1 MNILILEDTNT
12 FVEEFVD
19 ILKNNNLFTD
29 AHFFCLGDHFEKIDD
44 TKDYQVIFIDVH
56 LSKSINGID
65 FSIELK
71 KKFPKALIVFVTMNN
86 NFVHKSME
94 LQPFYFIRKDHLN
107 EDMSIFFKMFKEHL
121 ENTSFIV
128 INAREKRVRI
138 NTSDIIYIEAD
149 GHYLKIVTLDGEY
162 KFKEKIKEFK
172 TQLNNNNIIQ
182 VHRSYLIN
190 LDLNFVEVF
199 TLTTFVYLY
208 YSFSS
213 RKQFCLL
220 LTSLFLI
227 CELCDILRENGF
239 ILMIGYFIISYSFVI
254 YKKDR
259 IFLGDAFILG
269 GYIFFIF
276 LCTFILYYFFRP
288 LLNSDFSILF
298 YILVGVFS
306 KTILVLF
313 TYWLLSHL
321 KYDLNVPNQQYL
333 IVIITEILVLSIFGI
348 IGYASVDITVS
359 FSSFIVCSL
368 LLIVF
373 FLIIINGIYFNR
385 IYTEKMQYEKQL
397 QKEKYIKQSLRL
409 IQNISY
415 DIDDKKHRIHWILEH
430 IKHLNNDT
438 NTKISKAIEQ
448 YQSKNTYQKL
458 VASKNPV
465 FDILISVKINRL
477 QDDNISIKPFFEIS
491 QNEKYDDLDFI
502 DIISE
507 ILNYVKRNS
516 EITLHIKGQGIYTLV
531 ELYSENDFYD
541 YDRCKIESD
550 LIVKEKNIYK
560 DGIYYMKF
568 LLKGTDDDDVRENL

>member
-1 MNILILEDTNT
+1 M
-12 FVEEFVD
+12 V
-19 ILKNNNLFTD
+19 
-29 AHFFCLGDHFEKIDD
+29 A
-44 TKDYQVIFIDVH
+44 Y
-56 LSKSINGID
+56 
-65 FSIELK
+65 
-71 KKFPKALIVFVTMNN
+71 
-86 NFVHKSME
+86 
-94 LQPFYFIRKDHLN
+94 
-107 EDMSIFFKMFKEHL
+107 SIF
-121 ENTSFIV
+121 
-128 INAREKRVRI
+128 
-138 NTSDIIYIEAD
+138 
-149 GHYLKIVTLDGEY
+149 
-162 KFKEKIKEFK
+162 
-172 TQLNNNNIIQ
+172 
-182 VHRSYLIN
+182 
-190 LDLNFVEVF
+190 LNFAEVF
-199 TLTTFVYLY
+199 TLTAFVYLY

-227 CELCDILRENGF
+227 CELCDILRENGII
-239 ILMIGYFIISYSFVI
+239 ILLSYFIVSYLFI
-254 YKKDR
+254 IHEKQKLN
-259 IFLGDAFILG
+259 FGDAFILG
-269 GYIFFIF
+269 SYIFLMSVYPYLSYCLFG
-276 LCTFILYYFFRP
+276 R
-288 LLNSDFSILF
+288 LLNSGYDSIYYICAGITSKLF
-298 YILVGVFS
+298 LIFITL
-306 KTILVLF
+306 
-313 TYWLLSHL
+313 WLLDHL
-321 KYDLNVPNQQYL
+321 NFNFPTPNKQYFL
-333 IVIITEILVLSIFGI
+333 TIITEIIALSIFGI
-348 IGYASVDITVS
+348 IGYAAVDSTVS
-359 FSSFIVCSL
+359 YNSLIVCSL
-368 LLIVF
+368 ILIVF

-438 NTKISKAIEQ
+438 NPKISKAIEQ

-502 DIISE
+502 DVISE
-507 ILNYVKRNS
+507 ILDYVKRHN

-550 LIVKEKNIYK
+550 LIVKKKNIYK

-568 LLKGTDDDDVRENL
+568 LLKGTDDDVRENL

>member
-1 MNILILEDTNT
+1 M
-12 FVEEFVD
+12 V
-19 ILKNNNLFTD
+19 
-29 AHFFCLGDHFEKIDD
+29 A
-44 TKDYQVIFIDVH
+44 Y
-56 LSKSINGID
+56 
-65 FSIELK
+65 
-71 KKFPKALIVFVTMNN
+71 
-86 NFVHKSME
+86 
-94 LQPFYFIRKDHLN
+94 
-107 EDMSIFFKMFKEHL
+107 SIF
-121 ENTSFIV
+121 
-128 INAREKRVRI
+128 
-138 NTSDIIYIEAD
+138 
-149 GHYLKIVTLDGEY
+149 
-162 KFKEKIKEFK
+162 
-172 TQLNNNNIIQ
+172 
-182 VHRSYLIN
+182 
-190 LDLNFVEVF
+190 LNFVEVF
-199 TLTTFVYLY
+199 TLTAFIYLY

-227 CELCDILRENGF
+227 CELCDIFKENGF

-276 LCTFILYYFFRP
+276 LCTFILYYLFRP

-373 FLIIINGIYFNR
+373 FLIIINGIYFNK
-385 IYTEKMQYEKQL
+385 IYTERMQYEKQL

-438 NTKISKAIEQ
+438 NPKISKAIEQ

-502 DIISE
+502 DVISE
-507 ILNYVKRNS
+507 ILDYVKRHN

-550 LIVKEKNIYK
+550 LIVKKKNIYK

-568 LLKGTDDDDVRENL
+568 LLKGTDDDVREDL

>member
-1 MNILILEDTNT
+1 MVAYNI
-12 FVEEFVD
+12 F
-19 ILKNNNLFTD
+19 
-29 AHFFCLGDHFEKIDD
+29 
-44 TKDYQVIFIDVH
+44 
-56 LSKSINGID
+56 
-65 FSIELK
+65 
-71 KKFPKALIVFVTMNN
+71 
-86 NFVHKSME
+86 
-94 LQPFYFIRKDHLN
+94 
-107 EDMSIFFKMFKEHL
+107 
-121 ENTSFIV
+121 
-128 INAREKRVRI
+128 
-138 NTSDIIYIEAD
+138 
-149 GHYLKIVTLDGEY
+149 
-162 KFKEKIKEFK
+162 
-172 TQLNNNNIIQ
+172 
-182 VHRSYLIN
+182 
-190 LDLNFVEVF
+190 LNFVEVF

-227 CELCDILRENGF
+227 CELCDIFKENGF

-259 IFLGDAFILG
+259 MFLGDAFILG

-276 LCTFILYYFFRP
+276 LCTFILYYLFRP

-348 IGYASVDITVS
+348 IGYAYVDITVS

-373 FLIIINGIYFNR
+373 FLIIINGIYFNK

-438 NTKISKAIEQ
+438 NPKISKAIEQ

-502 DIISE
+502 DVISE
-507 ILNYVKRNS
+507 ILDYVKRHN

-550 LIVKEKNIYK
+550 LIVKKKNIYK

-568 LLKGTDDDDVRENL
+568 LLKGTDDDVRENL

>member
-1 MNILILEDTNT
+1 MVAYNI
-12 FVEEFVD
+12 F
-19 ILKNNNLFTD
+19 
-29 AHFFCLGDHFEKIDD
+29 
-44 TKDYQVIFIDVH
+44 
-56 LSKSINGID
+56 
-65 FSIELK
+65 
-71 KKFPKALIVFVTMNN
+71 
-86 NFVHKSME
+86 
-94 LQPFYFIRKDHLN
+94 
-107 EDMSIFFKMFKEHL
+107 
-121 ENTSFIV
+121 
-128 INAREKRVRI
+128 
-138 NTSDIIYIEAD
+138 
-149 GHYLKIVTLDGEY
+149 
-162 KFKEKIKEFK
+162 
-172 TQLNNNNIIQ
+172 
-182 VHRSYLIN
+182 
-190 LDLNFVEVF
+190 LNFVEVF

-227 CELCDILRENGF
+227 CELCDIFKENGF

-259 IFLGDAFILG
+259 MFLGDAFILG

-276 LCTFILYYFFRP
+276 LCTFILYYLFRP

-373 FLIIINGIYFNR
+373 FLIIINGIYFNK

-438 NTKISKAIEQ
+438 NPKISKAIEQ

-502 DIISE
+502 DVISE
-507 ILNYVKRNS
+507 ILDYVKRHN

-550 LIVKEKNIYK
+550 LIVKKKNIYK

-568 LLKGTDDDDVRENL
+568 LLKGTDDAVRENL

>member
-1 MNILILEDTNT
+1 MVAYN
-12 FVEEFVD
+12 
-19 ILKNNNLFTD
+19 
-29 AHFFCLGDHFEKIDD
+29 
-44 TKDYQVIFIDVH
+44 
-56 LSKSINGID
+56 
-65 FSIELK
+65 
-71 KKFPKALIVFVTMNN
+71 VF
-86 NFVHKSME
+86 
-94 LQPFYFIRKDHLN
+94 
-107 EDMSIFFKMFKEHL
+107 
-121 ENTSFIV
+121 
-128 INAREKRVRI
+128 
-138 NTSDIIYIEAD
+138 
-149 GHYLKIVTLDGEY
+149 
-162 KFKEKIKEFK
+162 
-172 TQLNNNNIIQ
+172 
-182 VHRSYLIN
+182 
-190 LDLNFVEVF
+190 LNFVEVF

-227 CELCDILRENGF
+227 CELCDILRENGII
-239 ILMIGYFIISYSFVI
+239 ILLSYFIVSFLFI
-254 YKKDR
+254 IHEKQKLN
-259 IFLGDAFILG
+259 FGDAFILG
-269 GYIFFIF
+269 SYIFLMSVYPYLSYCLFG
-276 LCTFILYYFFRP
+276 R
-288 LLNSDFSILF
+288 LLNSGYDSIYYICAGITSKLF
-298 YILVGVFS
+298 LIFITL
-306 KTILVLF
+306 
-313 TYWLLSHL
+313 WLLDHL
-321 KYDLNVPNQQYL
+321 NFNFPTPNKQYFL
-333 IVIITEILVLSIFGI
+333 TIITEIIALSIFGI
-348 IGYASVDITVS
+348 IGYAAVDSTVS
-359 FSSFIVCSL
+359 YNSLIVCSL
-368 LLIVF
+368 ILIVF

-438 NTKISKAIEQ
+438 NPEISKAIEQ

-502 DIISE
+502 DVISE
-507 ILNYVKRNS
+507 ILDYVKRHN

-550 LIVKEKNIYK
+550 LIVKKKNIYK

-568 LLKGTDDDDVRENL
+568 LLKGTDDDVRENL

>member
-1 MNILILEDTNT
+1 M
-12 FVEEFVD
+12 V
-19 ILKNNNLFTD
+19 
-29 AHFFCLGDHFEKIDD
+29 A
-44 TKDYQVIFIDVH
+44 Y
-56 LSKSINGID
+56 
-65 FSIELK
+65 
-71 KKFPKALIVFVTMNN
+71 
-86 NFVHKSME
+86 
-94 LQPFYFIRKDHLN
+94 
-107 EDMSIFFKMFKEHL
+107 SIF
-121 ENTSFIV
+121 
-128 INAREKRVRI
+128 
-138 NTSDIIYIEAD
+138 
-149 GHYLKIVTLDGEY
+149 
-162 KFKEKIKEFK
+162 
-172 TQLNNNNIIQ
+172 
-182 VHRSYLIN
+182 
-190 LDLNFVEVF
+190 LNFAEVF
-199 TLTTFVYLY
+199 TLTAFVYLY

-227 CELCDILRENGF
+227 CELCDILRENGII
-239 ILMIGYFIISYSFVI
+239 ILLSYFIVSYLFI
-254 YKKDR
+254 IHEKQKLN
-259 IFLGDAFILG
+259 FGDAFILG
-269 GYIFFIF
+269 SYIFLMSVYPYLSYCLFG
-276 LCTFILYYFFRP
+276 R
-288 LLNSDFSILF
+288 LLNSGYDSIYYICAGITSKLF
-298 YILVGVFS
+298 LIFITL
-306 KTILVLF
+306 
-313 TYWLLSHL
+313 WLLDHL
-321 KYDLNVPNQQYL
+321 NFNFPTPNKQYFL
-333 IVIITEILVLSIFGI
+333 TIITEIIALSIFGI
-348 IGYASVDITVS
+348 IGYAAVDSTVS
-359 FSSFIVCSL
+359 YNSLIVCSL
-368 LLIVF
+368 ILIFF

-438 NTKISKAIEQ
+438 NPKISKAIEQ

-502 DIISE
+502 DVISE
-507 ILNYVKRNS
+507 ILDYVKRHN

-550 LIVKEKNIYK
+550 LIVKKKNIYK

-568 LLKGTDDDDVRENL
+568 LLKGTDDDVRENL

>member
-1 MNILILEDTNT
+1 M
-12 FVEEFVD
+12 V
-19 ILKNNNLFTD
+19 
-29 AHFFCLGDHFEKIDD
+29 A
-44 TKDYQVIFIDVH
+44 Y
-56 LSKSINGID
+56 
-65 FSIELK
+65 
-71 KKFPKALIVFVTMNN
+71 
-86 NFVHKSME
+86 
-94 LQPFYFIRKDHLN
+94 
-107 EDMSIFFKMFKEHL
+107 SIF
-121 ENTSFIV
+121 
-128 INAREKRVRI
+128 
-138 NTSDIIYIEAD
+138 
-149 GHYLKIVTLDGEY
+149 
-162 KFKEKIKEFK
+162 
-172 TQLNNNNIIQ
+172 
-182 VHRSYLIN
+182 
-190 LDLNFVEVF
+190 LNFVEVF
-199 TLTTFVYLY
+199 TLTAFVYLY

-227 CELCDILRENGF
+227 CELCDILRENGII
-239 ILMIGYFIISYSFVI
+239 ILLSYFIVSYLFI
-254 YKKDR
+254 IHEKQKLN
-259 IFLGDAFILG
+259 FGDAFILG
-269 GYIFFIF
+269 SYIFLMSVYPYLSYCLFG
-276 LCTFILYYFFRP
+276 R
-288 LLNSDFSILF
+288 LLNSGYDSIYYICAGITSKLF
-298 YILVGVFS
+298 LIFITL
-306 KTILVLF
+306 
-313 TYWLLSHL
+313 WLLDHL
-321 KYDLNVPNQQYL
+321 NFNFPTPNKQYFL
-333 IVIITEILVLSIFGI
+333 TIITEIIALSIFGI
-348 IGYASVDITVS
+348 IGYAAVDSTVS
-359 FSSFIVCSL
+359 YNSLIVCSL
-368 LLIVF
+368 ILIVF

-438 NTKISKAIEQ
+438 NPEISKAIEQ

-502 DIISE
+502 DVISE
-507 ILNYVKRNS
+507 ILDYVKRHN

-550 LIVKEKNIYK
+550 LIVKKKNIYK

-568 LLKGTDDDDVRENL
+568 LLKGTDDDARENL

>member
-1 MNILILEDTNT
+1 M
-12 FVEEFVD
+12 V
-19 ILKNNNLFTD
+19 
-29 AHFFCLGDHFEKIDD
+29 A
-44 TKDYQVIFIDVH
+44 Y
-56 LSKSINGID
+56 
-65 FSIELK
+65 
-71 KKFPKALIVFVTMNN
+71 
-86 NFVHKSME
+86 
-94 LQPFYFIRKDHLN
+94 
-107 EDMSIFFKMFKEHL
+107 SIF
-121 ENTSFIV
+121 
-128 INAREKRVRI
+128 
-138 NTSDIIYIEAD
+138 
-149 GHYLKIVTLDGEY
+149 
-162 KFKEKIKEFK
+162 
-172 TQLNNNNIIQ
+172 
-182 VHRSYLIN
+182 
-190 LDLNFVEVF
+190 LNFVEVF
-199 TLTTFVYLY
+199 TLTAFVYLY

-227 CELCDILRENGF
+227 CELCDILRENGII
-239 ILMIGYFIISYSFVI
+239 ILLSYFIVSYLFI
-254 YKKDR
+254 IHEKQKLN
-259 IFLGDAFILG
+259 FGDAFILG
-269 GYIFFIF
+269 SYIFLMSVYPYLSYCLFGK
-276 LCTFILYYFFRP
+276 
-288 LLNSDFSILF
+288 LLNSGYDSIYYICAGITSKLF
-298 YILVGVFS
+298 LIFITL
-306 KTILVLF
+306 
-313 TYWLLSHL
+313 WLLDHL
-321 KYDLNVPNQQYL
+321 NFNFPTPNKQYFL
-333 IVIITEILVLSIFGI
+333 TIITEIIALSIFGI
-348 IGYASVDITVS
+348 IGYAAVDSTVS
-359 FSSFIVCSL
+359 YNSLIVCSL
-368 LLIVF
+368 ILIVF

-438 NTKISKAIEQ
+438 NPEISKAIEQ

-502 DIISE
+502 DVISE
-507 ILNYVKRNS
+507 ILDYVKRHN

-550 LIVKEKNIYK
+550 LIVKKKNIYK

-568 LLKGTDDDDVRENL
+568 LLKGTDDDVRENL

>member
-1 MNILILEDTNT
+1 M
-12 FVEEFVD
+12 V
-19 ILKNNNLFTD
+19 
-29 AHFFCLGDHFEKIDD
+29 A
-44 TKDYQVIFIDVH
+44 Y
-56 LSKSINGID
+56 
-65 FSIELK
+65 
-71 KKFPKALIVFVTMNN
+71 
-86 NFVHKSME
+86 
-94 LQPFYFIRKDHLN
+94 
-107 EDMSIFFKMFKEHL
+107 SIF
-121 ENTSFIV
+121 
-128 INAREKRVRI
+128 
-138 NTSDIIYIEAD
+138 
-149 GHYLKIVTLDGEY
+149 
-162 KFKEKIKEFK
+162 
-172 TQLNNNNIIQ
+172 
-182 VHRSYLIN
+182 
-190 LDLNFVEVF
+190 LNFVEVF
-199 TLTTFVYLY
+199 TLTAFVYLY

-227 CELCDILRENGF
+227 CELCDILRENGII
-239 ILMIGYFIISYSFVI
+239 ILLSYFIVSYLFI
-254 YKKDR
+254 IHEKQKLN
-259 IFLGDAFILG
+259 FGDAFILG
-269 GYIFFIF
+269 SYIFLMSVYPYLSYCLFS
-276 LCTFILYYFFRP
+276 R
-288 LLNSDFSILF
+288 LLNSGYDSIYYICAGITSKLF
-298 YILVGVFS
+298 LIFIIL
-306 KTILVLF
+306 
-313 TYWLLSHL
+313 WLLDHL
-321 KYDLNVPNQQYL
+321 NFNFPTPNKQYFL
-333 IVIITEILVLSIFGI
+333 TIITEIIALSIFGI
-348 IGYASVDITVS
+348 IGYAAVDSTVS
-359 FSSFIVCSL
+359 YNSLIVCSL
-368 LLIVF
+368 ILIVF

-438 NTKISKAIEQ
+438 NTEISKAIEQ

-507 ILNYVKRNS
+507 ILDYVKRHN

-550 LIVKEKNIYK
+550 LIVKKKNIYK

-568 LLKGTDDDDVRENL
+568 LLKGTDDDVRENL

>member
-1 MNILILEDTNT
+1 MVAYNI
-12 FVEEFVD
+12 F
-19 ILKNNNLFTD
+19 
-29 AHFFCLGDHFEKIDD
+29 
-44 TKDYQVIFIDVH
+44 
-56 LSKSINGID
+56 
-65 FSIELK
+65 
-71 KKFPKALIVFVTMNN
+71 
-86 NFVHKSME
+86 
-94 LQPFYFIRKDHLN
+94 
-107 EDMSIFFKMFKEHL
+107 
-121 ENTSFIV
+121 
-128 INAREKRVRI
+128 
-138 NTSDIIYIEAD
+138 
-149 GHYLKIVTLDGEY
+149 
-162 KFKEKIKEFK
+162 
-172 TQLNNNNIIQ
+172 
-182 VHRSYLIN
+182 
-190 LDLNFVEVF
+190 LNFVEVF

-227 CELCDILRENGF
+227 CELCDIFKENGF

-259 IFLGDAFILG
+259 MFLGDAFILG

-276 LCTFILYYFFRP
+276 LCTFILYYLFRP

-373 FLIIINGIYFNR
+373 FLIIINGIYFNK

-438 NTKISKAIEQ
+438 NPKISKAIEQ

-502 DIISE
+502 DVISE
-507 ILNYVKRNS
+507 ILDYVKRHN

-550 LIVKEKNIYK
+550 LIVKKKNIYK

-568 LLKGTDDDDVRENL
+568 LLKGTDDDVRENL